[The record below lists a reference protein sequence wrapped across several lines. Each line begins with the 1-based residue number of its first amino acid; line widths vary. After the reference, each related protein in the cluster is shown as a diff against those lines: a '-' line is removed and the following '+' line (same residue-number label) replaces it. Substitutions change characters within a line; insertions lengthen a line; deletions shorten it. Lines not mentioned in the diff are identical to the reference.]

1 MIDEIRNCEIR
12 IEGNNEQISI
22 LNEKIHKMEE
32 TYNKLL
38 TLQNTFL
45 EHIENKQNRVNI
57 LNESCKNTR
66 FIMECT
72 QESQELLT
80 GSEVQKAGD
89 SIEAAI
95 KQVQY
100 KISMSYDEVKEL
112 ENKNQILNSRMGELD
127 ISRGMEEI

>member
-12 IEGNNEQISI
+12 IDGNNEQISI

>member
-80 GSEVQKAGD
+80 GSEVQNAGD